1 MHNSAL
7 SHCHY
12 LLGLEKPSGS
22 PIGLH
27 TEKERERETDAD
39 RGLQKNSAQVFV
51 P

>member
-1 MHNSAL
+1 MHSSAL

-22 PIGLH
+22 PIGLL
-27 TEKERERETDAD
+27 RARETDAD
-39 RGLQKNSAQVFV
+39 RGLQKNSAHVFV